1 MFLPTAGITIE
12 TAVVLFEETLKICS
26 GMNVMEVCMKID
38 RMIGILSILLQKEKV
53 TAPYLAEKFEVS
65 RRTINRDIEALCMA
79 GIPLVTEPGRGGGI
93 SIMEGFS
100 IDRALFT
107 SADLQAI
114 LAGLRG
120 LDSVSGTNRYLQLME
135 KLSAGTS
142 NLIAADTHI
151 LIDLSSWYKSA
162 LAPKIELLHSAI
174 LSGNKVSFTYFSP
187 KGESIRTVEPYYL
200 VFQWAGWY
208 LWGRCDEREDFR
220 LFKLM
225 RMDDLCLREP
235 FEKRAVQP
243 PDLSADRV
251 FPPTY
256 LVKAK
261 IDPSFQWRL
270 VEEFGP
276 KCYQVL
282 PDGMLLFT
290 ADFSD
295 RNNVVGWIASFGGG
309 AELLEPVEL
318 REEVL
323 RFAED
328 IRRNYLPDTE
338 T

>member
-1 MFLPTAGITIE
+1 
-12 TAVVLFEETLKICS
+12 
-26 GMNVMEVCMKID
+26 MKID

-93 SIMEGFS
+93 SIIEGFS

-174 LSGNKVSFTYFSP
+174 LTGNKVSFIYFSP
-187 KGESIRTVEPYYL
+187 KGESRRTVEPYYL
-200 VFQWAGWY
+200 VFQWADWY

-220 LFKLM
+220 LFKLL

-235 FEKRAVQP
+235 FEKRTVKP

>member
-1 MFLPTAGITIE
+1 
-12 TAVVLFEETLKICS
+12 
-26 GMNVMEVCMKID
+26 MKID

-79 GIPLVTEPGRGGGI
+79 GVPLVTEPGHGGGI
-93 SIMEGFS
+93 SIMEGYR

-107 SADLQAI
+107 SSDMQAI

-120 LDSVSGTNRYLQLME
+120 LDSISGTNRYLQLME

-142 NLIAADTHI
+142 NLLAADTHI

-162 LAPKIELLHSAI
+162 LAPKIELLHGAI

-208 LWGRCDEREDFR
+208 LWGWCDEREDLR

-225 RMDDLCLREP
+225 RMNGLCLRDP
-235 FEKRAVQP
+235 FEKRIVQP
-243 PDLSADRV
+243 PDLSANRV

-256 LVKAK
+256 QVKAK

-282 PDGMLLFT
+282 PDGMLLFS
-290 ADFSD
+290 ASFSD
-295 RNNVVGWIASFGGG
+295 RNNLIGWITSFGGG
-309 AELLEPVEL
+309 AELLEPEQL
-318 REEVL
+318 RQDVL
-323 RFAED
+323 RFAQD
-328 IRRNYLPDTE
+328 ICQNYTSDFE